1 MTSVPQ
7 WYIMIFPMVVL
18 MIGIAGPV
26 KSMQEDHQ
34 AEAQRLEALASSAGL
49 FNDES
54 LPALKNFKAYAD
66 SFELTEHQFQANYL
80 LGKYHLL
87 RLESEKAMRH
97 FKTAARLADEM
108 DAHELHG
115 FALDR
120 MGITFINLNKPD
132 SALLCFQASMDLYYA
147 HGFDHRVW
155 TPLDGISQLY
165 AGKGDYEKALL
176 YGEKALA
183 SIEGYDE
190 PIATTILLD
199 HLINLAGEFEKADVY
214 AKYLDLYLSTID
226 PEKLTDDNSHLATF
240 YHSKDDPEDQIRDIE
255 NAISLLSTQ
264 KPKLSLV
271 NAYYHLGKVYFKVGE
286 HSKAV
291 EAWTKGQD
299 LNAQINGAGF
309 RTAFYKAL
317 SDAYA
322 KLGNNT
328 LAMDALKKYY
338 TLRDSIANLENTRKL
353 DELQL
358 KYETAQK
365 EERITQQAFAIAQ
378 KTRERNILA
387 VGGALLLLAI
397 ILVIG
402 VLRSRLKSQKM
413 MARQEMEAMQQK
425 HNLTALRAM
434 VKGQEEERKRIA
446 YDLHDGLGGLL
457 STAKHQIEKL
467 LDKVD
472 PKSINGEAGRTSAL
486 IDMACEDVRR
496 IAHNMMPHALMKM
509 GLNAAIG
516 DMVNLLQSGSEIDI
530 SYQNLTDIDRL
541 DEEREIMLYRIVQEL
556 VQNAIKHAGA
566 TSILIQLSQHH
577 NILSLVVEDDGK
589 GFDVHTAD
597 TDGLGLQSLESRVK
611 FLNGQLDIDSSPEA
625 GTAVTIDIPLHDI
638 PSEHA
643 DQKPTF

>member
-7 WYIMIFPMVVL
+7 WYIVIILMIVL
-18 MIGIAGPV
+18 MFGIAVPV
-26 KSMQEDHQ
+26 KSMQEEHQ
-34 AEAQRLEALASSAGL
+34 AEAKRLEAIATSAGL

-54 LPALKNFKAYAD
+54 LPALKEFKAYTD

-97 FKTAARLADEM
+97 FKTAASLADEM
-108 DAHELHG
+108 DAHEWHG

-147 HGFDHRVW
+147 HGLNHRVW

-165 AGKGDYEKALL
+165 AGKGDYEKAFL
-176 YGEKALA
+176 YCEKAMA
-183 SIEGYDE
+183 SLEEYDE
-190 PIATTILLD
+190 PIAKTILLD
-199 HLINLAGEFEKADVY
+199 HIITMANEFEQTEVY
-214 AKYLDLYLSTID
+214 AKYLDLYLNTVD
-226 PEKLTDDNSHLATF
+226 PEKLTDDNFHLPIF
-240 YHSKDDPEDQIRDIE
+240 YHYKDDPKDQIKDIQH
-255 NAISLLSTQ
+255 AIVLLSNQ
-264 KPKLSLV
+264 KPTLSLV
-271 NAYYHLGKVYFKVGE
+271 NAYYRLGKIYYQE
-286 HSKAV
+286 EQYTEAI
-291 EAWTKGQD
+291 EAWTKGHEI
-299 LNAQINGAGF
+299 NTHINGAGF
-309 RTAFYKAL
+309 LTLFYKII
-317 SDAYA
+317 SEAYA
-322 KLGNNT
+322 ELGNNT
-328 LAMDALKKYY
+328 MAMYALKKYY
-338 TLRDSIANLENTRKL
+338 TLRDSIANLENRRKL

-365 EERITQQAFAIAQ
+365 EERITQQAFALAQ

-387 VGGALLLLAI
+387 IGGALLLLAI

-472 PKSINGEAGRTSAL
+472 PKSVNGEAGRTSAL

-516 DMVNLLQSGSEIDI
+516 DMVNLLQSGSDVDI
-530 SYQNLTDIDRL
+530 SYQNLTGIDRL
-541 DEEREIMLYRIVQEL
+541 DEEREIMIYRIVQEL

-566 TSILIQLSQHH
+566 NSILIQLSQHN
-577 NILSLVVEDDGK
+577 NILSLVVEDNGK
-589 GFDVHTAD
+589 GFDVHTVD

-611 FLNGQLDIDSSPEA
+611 FLNGQLDIDSSPET

-643 DQKPTF
+643 DQKPTL